1 MALTMIRRTIIPRCP
16 ESRPSRC
23 RLAASRT
30 LNSCKNA
37 GFFSKMTCWSKK
49 PANVQVFLWHLPLL
63 SRNPKNSCTFQVF
76 AQTPHLFIK
85 SLHFCRLSQECRP
98 KQRKRGALA
107 LVGDPGLVMHDRHSA
122 LTGSHCHGLAQRSSP
137 IGDLPA
143 RFRATPPPNCDSPA
157 QFRSSAPCNPR
168 RPHPPQA
175 RAGTSADPQLTC
187 PAA

>member
-1 MALTMIRRTIIPRCP
+1 MPPR
-16 ESRPSRC
+16 SVAHAKFLQKC
-23 RLAASRT
+23 RLFLQNDLLEQKT
-30 LNSCKNA
+30 CKCA
-37 GFFSKMTCWSKK
+37 G
-49 PANVQVFLWHLPLL
+49 FLWHLPLL

-76 AQTPHLFIK
+76 AQNPHLFIK

-143 RFRATPPPNCDSPA
+143 RFRATLPRQLQSTRAVQGNAPPIAIHPRNLGAALPATLVAPIRRRLGPVLLPTRSSPA
-157 QFRSSAPCNPR
+157 PRLSAAP
-168 RPHPPQA
+168 
-175 RAGTSADPQLTC
+175 
-187 PAA
+187 